1 MSIFCPFMLTT
12 ITPAKPITQPIIF
25 FRFSFS
31 CLNIIVDTSITKNV
45 LEPFIIDAFTP
56 LLCASPIQK
65 NMYCRIV
72 WNIASFTMFGT
83 LDFVGSSIFLLRI
96 LPIKIVS
103 TPAKTNL
110 VPANNTCVHVSLD
123 GILNNAY
130 PNLIQGDA
138 LPQRNVHTSARA
150 HTTHVF
156 CKKSFFSFV
165 FSMINLLFF

>member
-1 MSIFCPFMLTT
+1 ML
-12 ITPAKPITQPIIF
+12 
-25 FRFSFS
+25 
-31 CLNIIVDTSITKNV
+31 
-45 LEPFIIDAFTP
+45 
-56 LLCASPIQK
+56 
-65 NMYCRIV
+65 
-72 WNIASFTMFGT
+72 GT

-150 HTTHVF
+150 HTNPVF
-156 CKKSFFSFV
+156 GVLLSAWWLGEGSRELGINALIALVLVCIGICIVNVKGKKAE
-165 FSMINLLFF
+165 

>member
-1 MSIFCPFMLTT
+1 ML
-12 ITPAKPITQPIIF
+12 
-25 FRFSFS
+25 
-31 CLNIIVDTSITKNV
+31 
-45 LEPFIIDAFTP
+45 
-56 LLCASPIQK
+56 
-65 NMYCRIV
+65 
-72 WNIASFTMFGT
+72 GT

-103 TPAKTNL
+103 TPASTNL

-123 GILNNAY
+123 GILNSAY
-130 PNLIQGDA
+130 PNLIHGDA

-165 FSMINLLFF
+165 FFMINLPLKM